1 MAQTMLEINEILSDP
16 QVRGG
21 RPVIKGTGIKVTD
34 IMFTHTTG
42 DKLSAEEI
50 AAHFKLDVG
59 QVHAALAYYYLHK
72 AELDE
77 EIRRDEETAANL
89 IAELEQRGK
98 QPRFE

>member
-1 MAQTMLEINEILSDP
+1 MAQTTLEIKEIISDP
-16 QVRGG
+16 NVRDG

-50 AAHFKLDVG
+50 ATNFQLDVG

-77 EIRRDEETAANL
+77 QICRDDEAGMQMIEA
-89 IAELEQRGK
+89 LEREGK
-98 QPRFE
+98 HPRFE

>member
-1 MAQTMLEINEILSDP
+1 MAQTMLEIKEIISDP
-16 QVRGG
+16 NVRDG

-50 AAHFKLDVG
+50 AEHFQLDVG

-77 EIRRDEETAANL
+77 EIRRDEETATSL
-89 IAELEQRGK
+89 IAELEQQGK

>member
-16 QVRGG
+16 NVRGG

-50 AAHFKLDVG
+50 AAGFDLPLG
-59 QVHAALAYYYLHK
+59 QVYAALAYYYLHK
-72 AELDE
+72 VELDE
-77 EIRRDEETAANL
+77 FIRHDEEEAMQL
-89 IAELEQRGK
+89 IEELERQGK
-98 QPRFE
+98 LTRAN

>member
-1 MAQTMLEINEILSDP
+1 MAQTQHLIDEIESAPN
-16 QVRGG
+16 VRGG

-50 AAHFKLDVG
+50 AEHYHLDVG

-72 AELDE
+72 TEIDEQIRLD
-77 EIRRDEETAANL
+77 DQETNQL
-89 IAELEQRGK
+89 IEELERQGK
-98 QPRFE
+98 LTRVE